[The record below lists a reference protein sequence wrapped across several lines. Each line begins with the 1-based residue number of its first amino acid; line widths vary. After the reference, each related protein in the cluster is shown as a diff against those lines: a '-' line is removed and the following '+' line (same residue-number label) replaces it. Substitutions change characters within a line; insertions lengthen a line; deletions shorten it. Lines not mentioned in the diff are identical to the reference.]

1 MKRDLS
7 ICCVRSGKTEL
18 LLELV
23 AGRLDAQTSA
33 VIQQHAAACG
43 ACQDFIAA
51 QAAVWAALEADAA
64 PSVSPSF
71 DARLYRRI
79 GELRA
84 ESWWRRAWRW
94 ITEPVMPSFGRPA
107 AAVSVALT
115 AIVAIVLTQAPP
127 PVEAPPATVSMS
139 ADLETIE
146 ETLNDFE
153 MLQVLGDLPRSL

>member
-7 ICCVRSGKTEL
+7 ICCVRSGKMEL

-33 VIQQHAAACG
+33 VIQQHAAGCAPCR
-43 ACQDFIAA
+43 DFIAA

-94 ITEPVMPSFGRPA
+94 FTEPVAPSLRRPA
-107 AAVSVALT
+107 AAISLALT
-115 AIVAIVLTQAPP
+115 LVVAMVLTRAPQ
-127 PVEAPPATVSMS
+127 PVEAPPAAVSMS